1 MTIAE
6 SIRKRKHHHQFYG
19 IVYSILYSILFYSLL
34 YSLFYSIL
42 YSILFYSI
50 LYSILLFYSIL
61 FMTIANQLRKT
72 KHKLLYCILNSSSP
86 SSKLNSS
93 QWKNSI
99 PTNGKKIAPS
109 YIDSQS
115 NFHFFLIFSNR
126 GIIIQ
131 RIKRIKIRDFN
142 KSKAYLVSYSLTAS
156 SSNIKR
162 KHQSFYSILLS
173 ILFMTIAES
182 IRKRKHHHQFYGI
195 VYSILYSILFYSLLY
210 SLFYSILYSILFY
223 SILYSILLFYSILFM
238 TIANQLR
245 KTKHKLLYCILN
257 SSSPSSKLNSSQWKN
272 SIPTNGKK

>member
-1 MTIAE
+1 MGKKQRYLT
-6 SIRKRKHHHQFYG
+6 
-19 IVYSILYSILFYSLL
+19 
-34 YSLFYSIL
+34 
-42 YSILFYSI
+42 
-50 LYSILLFYSIL
+50 
-61 FMTIANQLRKT
+61 
-72 KHKLLYCILNSSSP
+72 
-86 SSKLNSS
+86 
-93 QWKNSI
+93 SI
-99 PTNGKKIAPS
+99 PYPIF
-109 YIDSQS
+109 I
-115 NFHFFLIFSNR
+115 FFLFFSNR

-195 VYSILYSILFYSLLY
+195 VYSILYSILFSIIFTILLY
-210 SLFYSILYSILFY
+210 SLFYSVLFCSILF
-223 SILYSILLFYSILFM
+223 SILDSILFM

-257 SSSPSSKLNSSQWKN
+257 SSSPSSKLNSSQ
-272 SIPTNGKK
+272 